1 MELHGTVRKYKCPH
15 YHFFNLS
22 ELAADPFSI
31 HSLSALDILLVE
43 VHYKTRFHYEIV
55 KELAIAEMSPL

>member
-1 MELHGTVRKYKCPH
+1 MEQSVNTNALIIIFQFVRI
-15 YHFFNLS
+15 
-22 ELAADPFSI
+22 ADPFSI

-55 KELAIAEMSPL
+55 KELAIAEMSPS